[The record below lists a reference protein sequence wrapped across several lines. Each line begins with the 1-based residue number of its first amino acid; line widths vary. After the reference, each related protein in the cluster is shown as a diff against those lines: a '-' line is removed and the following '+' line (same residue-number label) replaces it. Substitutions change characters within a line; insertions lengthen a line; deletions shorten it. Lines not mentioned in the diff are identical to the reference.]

1 MAINGLR
8 EYLLIE
14 FYLFI
19 CTSNIMLKHPYL
31 VSFAMEIILS
41 IDTSKFHKALERWLS
56 YINNL
61 LWFEESLPNKLSCKN
76 NNSLQI
82 LERYKHSG

>member
-1 MAINGLR
+1 
-8 EYLLIE
+8 
-14 FYLFI
+14 
-19 CTSNIMLKHPYL
+19 MLKQPYL
-31 VSFAMEIILS
+31 VDFAVEIFLI

-61 LWFEESLPNKLSCKN
+61 RWLEESLPNKPSRKN

-82 LERYKHSG
+82 LDRYKHSG